1 MTAAFKSWVH
11 VPSFRAFIVAAAVA
25 LHGLVAGAQPVS
37 QVVVIDGL
45 VKSALTVDAAALAT
59 SPAADVVQFQQ
70 SRTAQ
75 GVATS
80 STVRGVRLASLIERA
95 GLLSSDRNE
104 WKTLVVIATA
114 TDGYRAVFSWLEL
127 TNTAVGDGVLVLF
140 ERDGRPLDDHE
151 GRIALISNADRRAG
165 PRYVRN
171 LARVEIRALN

>member
-11 VPSFRAFIVAAAVA
+11 APLLRAFIVAAVVT
-25 LHGLVAGAQPVS
+25 LHGLAAGAQPSS
-37 QVVVIDGL
+37 QAVVIEGL
-45 VKSALTVDAAALAT
+45 VKSALTVDAEALAT

-70 SRTAQ
+70 PRTVQ

-95 GLLSSDRNE
+95 GLLSADRNE

-114 TDGYRAVFSWLEL
+114 TDGYRAVFSWPEL

-140 ERDGRPLDDHE
+140 ERDGRSLDDHE

-171 LARVEIRALN
+171 LARIEVRSLD